1 MKLNKTSINKN
12 RSFSNLKFIIVLLL
26 FAGSVT
32 FAAQGQ
38 TKRKKVVNKSKKAA
52 SCKIGTTNFKCPDG
66 FVKDQVVDE
75 HTILFKKTY
84 NGSIT
89 YFFVAIPQGEFDDT
103 QVRNIIAGKISGKPT
118 DIFRWKD
125 VKEPLAMNLETKYEK
140 KIVNWLGYKNKLV
153 NFVSRYFEFNEKT
166 IVLGYGYDTD
176 SDGLVQLFE
185 RGNAIGDNAI
195 GCNAIAT
202 TLNSITK
209 EKKGNLQY
217 CSISALSASE

>member
-1 MKLNKTSINKN
+1 
-12 RSFSNLKFIIVLLL
+12 
-26 FAGSVT
+26 
-32 FAAQGQ
+32 
-38 TKRKKVVNKSKKAA
+38 
-52 SCKIGTTNFKCPDG
+52 
-66 FVKDQVVDE
+66 
-75 HTILFKKTY
+75 
-84 NGSIT
+84 
-89 YFFVAIPQGEFDDT
+89 
-103 QVRNIIAGKISGKPT
+103 
-118 DIFRWKD
+118 
-125 VKEPLAMNLETKYEK
+125 MNLETKYEK

-166 IVLGYGYDTD
+166 IVQGYGYDTD